1 MNNNNYRKTNV
12 AGKKANQENTQ
23 NNKKKKQEIRLPKNL
38 INLFVYCIL
47 DTVSETLSIHRG
59 GEDGKLNEIKTI
71 NFKIKN
77 IVS

>member
-1 MNNNNYRKTNV
+1 M
-12 AGKKANQENTQ
+12 
-23 NNKKKKQEIRLPKNL
+23 PKNL
-38 INLFVYCIL
+38 ISLFVYCIL
-47 DTVSETLSIHRG
+47 DTISETLSIHTE

>member
-1 MNNNNYRKTNV
+1 ME
-12 AGKKANQENTQ
+12 KANGFLTLQ
-23 NNKKKKQEIRLPKNL
+23 
-38 INLFVYCIL
+38 
-47 DTVSETLSIHRG
+47 SETLSIHTE